1 MNMTPTI
8 FRWMLAAS
16 FVLAMLGG
24 GIDLVITS
32 LVPEALSSVQAAS
45 DAEMPDWRLL
55 LVVIIGLAATV
66 STLAAYYG
74 LFVFKPW
81 APRLAIIGTVLS
93 LPLWPMFGVNISS
106 GWSLALTEASNL
118 LWGAAIA
125 TAHFSELKEKFCA
138 NR

>member
-1 MNMTPTI
+1 
-8 FRWMLAAS
+8 MLAAS

-32 LVPEALSSVQAAS
+32 LVPEAFSSVQAAS
-45 DAEMPDWRLL
+45 DAEIPFWGLL
-55 LVVIIGLAATV
+55 FIVIIGLAATI

-125 TAHFSELKEKFCA
+125 TAHFSALKEKFSGP
-138 NR
+138 R